1 MDHMDDH
8 EDKQIPTIFH
18 DILLSKLPP
27 AEKKLDRIYQEGQT
41 LVAAGTET
49 TAWTLSV
56 IMFYLLKDPAKLQRL
71 TNELRKANATTSTE
85 LEQLPYLNGVVQEG
99 LRLGLGVSH
108 RLPRIAPDETLT
120 FVDGGENLAYTTR
133 SRCSSSL
140 ASSALLI
147 SFVTD
152 PSLYV
157 RRSSAS
163 KPQNLPLSTR
173 IPARTLDQQ
182 SLFTS
187 LPCLVL

>member
-56 IMFYLLKDPAKLQRL
+56 IMFYLLNDPAKLQRL

-120 FVDGGENLAYTTR
+120 LVDGEKTWLIPPGVGRLLAFN
-133 SRCSSSL
+133 
-140 ASSALLI
+140 SSAVLT

-152 PSLYV
+152 PSLHV

-173 IPARTLDQQ
+173 ISARTLDQQ